1 MAFEEKIKELEER
14 RKKATAMG
22 GTGKLEKRKASGNL
36 NATERV
42 DYLFDKKTFRETG
55 LFGTSYLAGMKD
67 QTPRDG
73 KICGFGEVSGRKVGA
88 VAI

>member
-1 MAFEEKIKELEER
+1 MAFEENIKELEKR

-22 GTGKLEKRKASGNL
+22 GAEKLKNRKTSGYL
-36 NATERV
+36 NAAERV
-42 DYLFDKKTFRETG
+42 DYLFDNKTFRETG

-73 KICGFGEVSGRKVGA
+73 KICGF
-88 VAI
+88 